1 MPHHV
6 SIAFAGS
13 VAALLLF
20 LLLALPATVEAAIS
34 VNTASGPSGWVT
46 GNGANTITFSPA
58 FSFTPG
64 AKGMLMV
71 TISGE
76 VTPGSPT
83 VTYNG
88 TAMTLAVST
97 NRTGTGNGSYAS
109 VWYLPNPAVGNG
121 ALVVTTGGSVSR
133 YNVYAVY
140 ATGVKQTAPEAVAGN
155 TNASALVF
163 ETGFITPAAG
173 ALVVT
178 TLGSS
183 VNANSN
189 PYNSLIFT
197 NNGALAGQTTLA
209 QPATATSISGA
220 SYKVVADNAPVKGH
234 GDQTST
240 NANEAQSVVIAAFAP
255 ATDIDHFAVSTTAT
269 SPQTAGAA
277 FNVTITAQNSTNG
290 TVNDSTTTV
299 TMSSPT
305 AGSLMEFDWN
315 SDGTYGDNS
324 GTLVAGVKTIQA
336 RNQKAQTVTIVA
348 GDGAAI
354 TTTPPSVTTTAGAFT
369 RLQILAP
376 GETAAPGTPTGKTG
390 TPGDQT
396 KGTNINVTVNAVDAN
411 WNRVN
416 TVTDTVGIT
425 STDGAAT
432 LPPNAALVAG
442 TKIFA
447 VMLNTVGSFTVT
459 ATDVTDGS
467 KTANTTPAI
476 AVQTSEI
483 PRVNVYDAVPGL
495 NASTNYSVR
504 VCAATNTTAWK
515 SAFVWQ
521 TVAGAVASNDTYFWQ
536 LTNWSHSYVNF
547 EMTVPV
553 TVEITSLTGSITNAA
568 VHPAR
573 KSGGVTITNGKAYVT
588 LNGPCNVA
596 VDINGQMDNQDTGY
610 MKPPRSRYSGPPIHT
625 ISLHANPVL
634 TNKPATNSAGV
645 FLVTPGSTPPTN
657 GTWTTLYFLPGVHN
671 IGIAYP
677 LREGCQYY
685 LPGDAI
691 VYGTFHN
698 ANWANGENIRIFG
711 HGTLSMTGWTN
722 PRFVVPALPDVNLY
736 HPIHIAGAY
745 NTSVEGITIAD
756 PAYHAVMLYGNYV
769 SNKYTLASWVKVFGW
784 RGNGDGINP
793 FGNTRISNCFLRT
806 QDDACYVNGVGI
818 NDTVYWNDH
827 NGSAFVM
834 TGLPNL
840 TNRTLLVNDCDVI
853 YSRASWINSD
863 GKRVFNMRAEGGGA
877 CGSGVI
883 FSNIYITDPRPTMQQ
898 FLVCMQSLSPYG
910 NPTNYRTA
918 GDLSGVK
925 FINVSIAATNRNSE
939 PEILWG
945 NTNGLASIH
954 NLTFDNLTVGGVT
967 VLTNIFKTNEFVSN
981 LIFTNSRATP
991 MMLTGAGATGGQFRF
1006 SFTNNGSYVG
1016 LPGPNGASIFAVTNN
1031 LKYVVQASTNLALT
1045 NGWTPIYTNT
1055 APFTFTN
1062 PLPGPGRFY
1071 RLVKP

>member
-1 MPHHV
+1 MNRIKT
-6 SIAFAGS
+6 IAL
-13 VAALLLF
+13 AALLF
-20 LLLALPATVEAAIS
+20 TPLAAMQAAIS
-34 VNTASGPSGWVT
+34 VNTASAPSGWVT
-46 GNGANTITFSPA
+46 GTGANAITFSPA

-64 AKGMLMV
+64 ANGMLMV
-71 TISGE
+71 TVSGE

-97 NRTGTGNGSYAS
+97 NRPGSGNNGSYAS
-109 VWYLPNPAVGNG
+109 VWYLPSPAVSNG
-121 ALVVTTGGSVSR
+121 TLAVTTGGTVSR

-140 ATGVKQTAPEAVAGN
+140 ATGVKQAAPEAVADN

-163 ETGFITPAAG
+163 ETGYITPAAS

-178 TLGSS
+178 TLGGS
-183 VNANSN
+183 VNASGNT
-189 PYNSLIFT
+189 YNSLIFT

-209 QPATATSISGA
+209 QPATAASISGA

-234 GDQTST
+234 GEQTST
-240 NANEAQSVVIAAFAP
+240 AANEAESVVIASFGP
-255 ATDIDHFAVSTTAT
+255 AGIDHYAVAAS

-277 FNVTITAQNSTNG
+277 FNVTITAQNSTNA

-299 TMSSPT
+299 TVSSPT
-305 AGSLMEFDWN
+305 VGSLMEFDWN
-315 SDGTYGDNS
+315 TNGTYGDNS
-324 GTLVAGVKTIQA
+324 GTLVAGVKTIKA
-336 RNQKAQTVTIVA
+336 RNKKAQTVSLVA
-348 GDGAAI
+348 GDGMAT
-354 TTTPPSVTTTAGAFT
+354 TTTPPSVTTTAGAFN

-376 GETAAPGTPTGKTG
+376 DETAAPGTATGKTG

-396 KGTNINVTVNAVDAN
+396 KGINFNVTVNAVDAN
-411 WNRVN
+411 WNGVN
-416 TVTDTVGIT
+416 TTDTVRIT
-425 STDGAAT
+425 STDVAAT

-442 TKIFA
+442 TKTFA
-447 VMLNTVGSFTVT
+447 VTLDTLGSFTVT

-476 AVQTSEI
+476 TVVNPANAPI
-483 PRVNVYDAVPGL
+483 PGVNVYDAVPGL
-495 NASTNYSVR
+495 PPSDKYSVR
-504 VCAATNTTAWK
+504 LCATTNTTAWK

-521 TVAGAVASNDTYFWQ
+521 TVSSSTGSNAYWAI

-553 TVEITSLTGSITNAA
+553 TVEITSLTGSITNAV

-625 ISLHANPVL
+625 VSLHANPVL
-634 TNKPATNSAGV
+634 ANKPATNSAGV
-645 FLVTPGSTPPTN
+645 FLVTPGTPPPTN

-677 LREGCQYY
+677 VRKGCQYY

-691 VYGTFHN
+691 VYGTFIN
-698 ANWANGENIRIFG
+698 LVWGAGENSRIFG
-711 HGTLSMTGWTN
+711 HGTISMSGI
-722 PRFVVPALPDVNLY
+722 PHPDSAVPPPANSSTY
-736 HPIHIAGAY
+736 HPIDIRGAN

-756 PAYHAVMLYGNYV
+756 PAFHSVMMTAGY
-769 SNKYTLASWVKVFGW
+769 STNKYTLASWVKIFGW
-784 RGNGDGINP
+784 RANGDGINP
-793 FGNTRISNCFLRT
+793 FNNGRISNCFLRT
-806 QDDACYVNGVGI
+806 QDDCSYVNGAGI
-818 NDTVYWNDH
+818 NDTVYWNDA
-827 NGSAFVM
+827 NGSAFVLTAM
-834 TGLPNL
+834 PNL

-853 YSRASWINSD
+853 YSRAYWINWS
-863 GKRVFNMRAEGGGA
+863 GGRVFNMRGEGGGA

-883 FSNIYITDPRPTMQQ
+883 FSNINITDPRPTMQNY
-898 FLVCMQSLSPYG
+898 FVSMQLLSPYG
-910 NPTNYRTA
+910 SSTNYRDP

-925 FINVSIAATNRNSE
+925 FINLSITATNRNAE

-967 VLTNIFKTNEFVSN
+967 VLTNIFKTNDHVYN
-981 LIFTNSRATP
+981 LVFTNSTP
-991 MMLTGAGATGGQFRF
+991 TMLTGTRVTGGQFSL
-1006 SFTNNGSYVG
+1006 SFTNNGSYLG
-1016 LPGPNGASIFAVTNN
+1016 LPGTNGASIFGVTNN
-1031 LKYVVQASTNLALT
+1031 GHYVVQASTNLAQT
-1045 NGWTPIYTNT
+1045 NAWVAVSTNT
-1055 APFTFTN
+1055 APFTLTN
-1062 PLPGPGRFY
+1062 LLQWPRRYY